1 MLSVHQLIDHCMAVY
16 ETANNNIK
24 VSDALRYRPSHLVIP
39 VVHHK
44 PVVIELQHRAIGT
57 PQFEG
62 LLGVLMVA
70 TDLLH
75 SKVVASGCLVA
86 LRAGEAPGNT

>member
-1 MLSVHQLIDHCMAVY
+1 MLSVHQLIDHCMAVF
-16 ETANNNIK
+16 ETANNSNK

-39 VVHHK
+39 VIHYK
-44 PVVIELQHRAIGT
+44 PVALELQHRAIGT

-62 LLGVLMVA
+62 LLDVLMVV

-75 SKVVASGCLVA
+75 SKVVANDCLVT
-86 LRAGEAPGNT
+86 LRADEAPGNT